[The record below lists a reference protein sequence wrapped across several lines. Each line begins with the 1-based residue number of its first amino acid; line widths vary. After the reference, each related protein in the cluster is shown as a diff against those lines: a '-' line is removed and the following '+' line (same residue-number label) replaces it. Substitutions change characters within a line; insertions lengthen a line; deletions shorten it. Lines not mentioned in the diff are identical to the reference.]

1 MNFGSWIER
10 VGLQALGVLAIVWIY
25 FLVRYFSGWHFP
37 ALLDTAM
44 LIVGIAAGIGVFLW
58 LARQSK
64 GV

>member
-1 MNFGSWIER
+1 MNPGGWIER
-10 VGLQALGVLAIVWIY
+10 VGMQALCVLAVIWIY
-25 FLVRYFSGWHFP
+25 FLVKYFSGWQFP